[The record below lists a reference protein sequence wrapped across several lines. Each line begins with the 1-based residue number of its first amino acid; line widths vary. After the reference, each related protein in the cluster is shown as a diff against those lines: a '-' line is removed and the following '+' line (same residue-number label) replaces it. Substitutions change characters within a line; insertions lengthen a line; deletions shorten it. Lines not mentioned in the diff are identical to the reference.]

1 MQDIKEE
8 YITCK
13 RKSCIQEGRGM
24 LSSRNGMFS
33 TCRLCSVQG
42 CDVGND
48 IIYSGQP
55 CRGRQIR
62 REKLGRQCV

>member
-24 LSSRNGMFS
+24 LCSRNGMFS

-42 CDVGND
+42 CDLGND
-48 IIYSGQP
+48 IIYGGQS
-55 CRGRQIR
+55 CRG
-62 REKLGRQCV
+62 